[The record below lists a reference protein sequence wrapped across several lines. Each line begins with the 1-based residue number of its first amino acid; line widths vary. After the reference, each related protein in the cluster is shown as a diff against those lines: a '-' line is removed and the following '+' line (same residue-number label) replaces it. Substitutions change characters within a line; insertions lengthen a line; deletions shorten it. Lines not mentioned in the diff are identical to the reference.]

1 MNLFSRISTILCTL
15 CVFCTAAEQR
25 RAEIYIDED
34 LYKDADVLAAAQKY
48 AGAVE
53 KEFNF
58 KIDIKSF
65 PAALVLDSTTLS
77 TSPKFKQK
85 STAAELKAAIKESWE
100 DKSKTPL
107 AGVILIGNLPFARME
122 YFARESDGRAAF
134 PGDVDRRTRR
144 NRLRIRRS
152 MQRRSGLRTK
162 RNHRFTLQPF

>member
-1 MNLFSRISTILCTL
+1 MNLFSRISTILCAL

-65 PAALVLDSTTLS
+65 PAALVLDSTTLNS
-77 TSPKFKQK
+77 SPKFKQK
-85 STAAELKAAIKESWE
+85 STAAELKAAIKESWG
-100 DKSKTPL
+100 DKSKAPL
-107 AGVILIGNLPFARME
+107 AGVLLIGNLPFARME

-134 PGDVDRRTRR
+134 PGDGKITGYQVWAVDFYFMD
-144 NRLRIRRS
+144 LD
-152 MQRRSGLRTK
+152 GK
-162 RNHRFTLQPF
+162 